1 MPHAII
7 DLDGPDRR
15 PMPRTDLALAL
26 FLAAVTALS
35 RVPLRARVLPSWDA
49 VQFALALRE
58 YDVVKHQPHP
68 PGYILYVALTRL
80 INAVTGDA
88 AASLTGLAVA
98 ASAVT
103 VFLVYVLAWRLYD
116 RPTALAAAILLASSP
131 LFWFYG
137 IVGLSYTTEA
147 ALATALALLIWRMRE
162 GRVSSALA
170 AAVALGVAGG
180 VRQSVL
186 VLFFPLWLGAAWTTF
201 RRWRPVLAGLGVLT
215 LVTAAWLTPMVWL
228 AGGPGPYAEAALE
241 LFDST
246 IRATSLLGAWP
257 VNLVILVEAAVL
269 GLGVLLPLLVAV
281 VAGGLPR
288 LGRGDARAWF
298 FAGWVVPPLVV
309 YTFVHFG
316 QYGYLLTLLPGLAIL
331 IARGLV
337 AVPARLAPGPVMRW
351 VAPTGLVAG
360 VVLAHAA
367 FFTRAGPIE
376 VPGLFDAAPG
386 TEDRMTA
393 LRARYRFRLWPHTAR
408 GLAEQEAVIRAYVAG
423 VRQQFDPRDTV
434 LVTELGNRRSYP
446 WFRHVMYYLPEYP
459 VYHLRLPPFSPGY
472 LGWQSG
478 SSMAA
483 LDTSEILLPAS
494 VRRLVWVV
502 DYWNPDIPRPA
513 ELEELA
519 LPYGR
524 WLYALPLHR
533 RVVEHGGY
541 RLTPLTAVARL
552 H

>member
-1 MPHAII
+1 
-7 DLDGPDRR
+7 
-15 PMPRTDLALAL
+15 MPRTDLALAL

-35 RVPLRARVLPSWDA
+35 RAPFRARILPSWDA
-49 VQFALALRE
+49 VQFALALSE

-80 INAVTGDA
+80 INAVIGDA
-88 AASLTGLAVA
+88 TASLTWLALA
-98 ASAVT
+98 ASAAT
-103 VFLVYVLAWRLYD
+103 VFLVYALAWRLYD
-116 RPTALAAAILLASSP
+116 RPTALVAATLLAASP

-137 IVGLSYTTEA
+137 VVGLSYTTEA
-147 ALATALALLIWRMRE
+147 ALATVLALLIWRMRE
-162 GRVSSALA
+162 GQAPAALA
-170 AAVALGVAGG
+170 AALALGIAGG

-186 VLFFPLWLGAAWTTF
+186 VLFFPLWLGAAWATF

-215 LVTAAWLTPMVWL
+215 LVTAAWLVPMVWL
-228 AGGPGPYAEAALE
+228 AGGPGPYAGAALE

-246 IRATSLLGAWP
+246 VRATSFLGAWP

-269 GLGVLLPLLVAV
+269 GLGLLLPVLVPV
-281 VAGGLPR
+281 VAAGLPR
-288 LGRGDARAWF
+288 LGHGDPRAWL
-298 FAGWVVPPLVV
+298 FAGWVVPPLLV

-316 QYGYLLTLLPGLAIL
+316 QYGYLLSILPGLTIL
-331 IARGLV
+331 IARWLTAVRWRGL
-337 AVPARLAPGPVMRW
+337 PGPVGRW
-351 VAPTGLVAG
+351 AIPAGLVAG

-367 FFTRAGPIE
+367 FFTRAGSIE

-386 TEDRMTA
+386 SEDRVTS

-408 GLAEQEAVIRAYVAG
+408 GLAEQEAVIRAYVDG
-423 VRQQFDPRDTV
+423 VRRQFDPRDTV

-446 WFRHVMYYLPEYP
+446 WFRHVMYYLPEYS

-472 LGWQSG
+472 LGSQNAST
-478 SSMAA
+478 MAA
-483 LDTSEILLPAS
+483 LDTPEILLPSS
-494 VRRLVWVV
+494 VRRIVWVV
-502 DYWNPDIPRPA
+502 DYWNPAIPRPP
-513 ELEELA
+513 ELRALA

-524 WLYALPLHR
+524 WLYALPLER

-541 RLTPLTAVARL
+541 RLTPVTAVARL